1 MRMKVFIIIFFL
13 LILTSNGISFGRKR
27 SAKCRKDSEK
37 TLSKNDENLTVDYY
51 YNCDPTEFGIVQKI
65 SYLRSCSTCDT
76 IEINFS
82 SACIRCGMCLAIADK
97 INQTLLDVH
106 EVLPNACFNDTEIE
120 LLLRTICDHSF
131 QYYGLHEVNGR
142 RYISDKLPGSVIVS
156 TTADGLWGKRL
167 SDLCHYYLDEIG
179 EISLYKQ
186 WQHWYDD
193 DEKNDDLYSI
203 MCRNIHGLLRDCKS
217 MENIE
222 KYEYPCKSFNAKMKI
237 SATFERYGY
246 RS

>member
-97 INQTLLDVH
+97 VNPFSFFSF
-106 EVLPNACFNDTEIE
+106 VLFPFPYTSIYFNMCIG
-120 LLLRTICDHSF
+120 LFCILSF
-131 QYYGLHEVNGR
+131 F
-142 RYISDKLPGSVIVS
+142 
-156 TTADGLWGKRL
+156 L
-167 SDLCHYYLDEIG
+167 S
-179 EISLYKQ
+179 S
-186 WQHWYDD
+186 
-193 DEKNDDLYSI
+193 
-203 MCRNIHGLLRDCKS
+203 
-217 MENIE
+217 
-222 KYEYPCKSFNAKMKI
+222 KI
-237 SATFERYGY
+237 F
-246 RS
+246 